1 MACLASGLPLAA
13 LATAPATPPETYP
26 LGRVARSPTT
36 KPNDSPGESNLFPH
50 EDTLCGPFGLYLA
63 CRSFGITDYSA
74 MDLARLAPF
83 NGRSTSINGLRQACD
98 RIGLHALAAEV

>member
-50 EDTLCGPFGLYLA
+50 EDTLCGPFDLYLA
-63 CRSFGITDYSA
+63 CRSYGITKYSA
-74 MDLARLAPF
+74 MAL
-83 NGRSTSINGLRQACD
+83 GRMGSFTGPSTSSDRPRQASD
-98 RIGLHALAAEV
+98 RIGLHALSV